1 MAPSVSGSGLPSGC
15 QVFTTM
21 PDILFI
27 LEFIFGGLVWIL
39 VASTHVRPEIPQG
52 WVMFVSVFCFVMTF
66 IWLIIFACGG
76 HKNKSGWVTAD
87 FAYHLTAAFF
97 YFGASVPLASVTIAM
112 KNTTIVPQVDQ
123 FRYYQIDIAAVVFS
137 YITTLLYF
145 VHCVLSAIRWKSF

>member
-27 LEFIFGGLVWIL
+27 LEFIFGGLVWTL
-39 VASTHVRPEIPQG
+39 VASTQVNPANPQG
-52 WVMFVSVFCFVMTF
+52 WVMFVAIFCFVFTTIF
-66 IWLIIFACGG
+66 FLIYICGA
-76 HKNKSGWVTAD
+76 NQSSVWSGLD